1 MVIGPRVFSENTCG
15 FRFWPGARW
24 LRTFRWPILAT
35 ATTSALTAA
44 SNEES
49 GSSKRLP
56 EHARR
61 AGTHG
66 RAVVPGWHGQS
77 KIKQVA
83 AMRMVARGCACV
95 LALGRGSACGGG
107 FQPLDMA
114 LGLFK
119 RLFRGVEPARTLL
132 KVPTPGTFFSLLLA
146 KPRLGAV

>member
-1 MVIGPRVFSENTCG
+1 MVNWALDDRLFVGGNRV
-15 FRFWPGARW
+15 RPGYRW
-24 LRTFRWPILAT
+24 LRTFRPPIQAT

-77 KIKQVA
+77 EIERA
-83 AMRMVARGCACV
+83 AAVRMIARGCAPE
-95 LALGRGSACGGG
+95 LQRGRGSACGGG

-114 LGLFK
+114 SLAS
-119 RLFRGVEPARTLL
+119 RG
-132 KVPTPGTFFSLLLA
+132 FFA
-146 KPRLGAV
+146 GWNRHGPY

>member
-1 MVIGPRVFSENTCG
+1 MLDKALGNRPRVCCNWV
-15 FRFWPGARW
+15 RPGPRW

-77 KIKQVA
+77 EIERA
-83 AMRMVARGCACV
+83 AVVRMIARGCAPE
-95 LALGRGSACGGG
+95 LQRGRGSACGGG
-107 FQPLDMA
+107 FQPLDHGVVSSRGFFA
-114 LGLFK
+114 
-119 RLFRGVEPARTLL
+119 GVEPARTLL
-132 KVPTPGTFFSLLLA
+132 KVPTPWTFFSLLLA